1 MFKLIKLYKNES
13 DLIADCL
20 AGKRNAQEALY
31 KKHSSKMLAIC
42 MRYLPDRTEAE
53 DAMANG
59 FVRVF
64 SQLENFRQAGSFEGW
79 IRRIVVN
86 EALAMLRKKSKMH
99 LEPAENADYHT
110 DYQIEEKYLEAE
122 ELLAM
127 VQKLPTGYRTV
138 FNLYAIEGYSHKEI
152 AELLGVTESTSKSQL
167 NRARNMLKMAIEKM
181 DKQWQADSEKT
192 TSSQKNANFA
202 IKDLKFEMV

>member
-1 MFKLIKLYKNES
+1 MFKLIKLYKNEA

-31 KKHSSKMLAIC
+31 KKYISKMLAIC
-42 MRYLPDRTEAE
+42 TRYLPDRTEAE
-53 DAMANG
+53 DAMTNG

-64 SQLENFRQAGSFEGW
+64 SQLESFKQAGSFEGW

-86 EALAMLRKKSKMH
+86 EALAMLRKKSKMY

-110 DYQIEEKYLEAE
+110 DYQIEEKHLEAE

-127 VQKLPTGYRTV
+127 VQKLPIGYRTV

-152 AELLGVTESTSKSQL
+152 ADLLGVTESTSKSQL
-167 NRARNMLKMAIEKM
+167 NRARNMLKNAIEKM
-181 DKQWQADSEKT
+181 DKQWQTDSEKT
-192 TSSQKNANFA
+192 STSPKSAGFGLKS
-202 IKDLKFEMV
+202 LKFEMV